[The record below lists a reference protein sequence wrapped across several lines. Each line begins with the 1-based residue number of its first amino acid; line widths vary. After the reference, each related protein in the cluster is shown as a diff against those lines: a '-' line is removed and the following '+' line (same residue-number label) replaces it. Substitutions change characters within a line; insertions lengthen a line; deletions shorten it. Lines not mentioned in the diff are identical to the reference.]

1 MENTAD
7 YKKKILVFTS
17 IAMIIKYVLY
27 LAENFVSFKFFSL
40 DSEALPEEIFAS
52 QNWSGVSRLA
62 VSLIT
67 FALFFFVGK
76 ALTKDKMKAI
86 VYTATSYFG
95 FAVAGIL
102 PDFIS
107 AVYKVLINIT
117 APQSVA
123 ILNTVAK
130 PVSVPLEIFFAYTA
144 FTALEG
150 INEKLGSKGIGSF
163 KTTAKQ
169 ARKNYIIYFIL
180 SIVIT
185 SVLSSAPA
193 YISAFSGGDFNMTT
207 AFSVVSQALLFLS
220 SALPVVVLYLIG
232 FKPQRSHP
240 EAMAFSSV
248 VFFANI
254 VSNLIFVLPITT
266 VVNYVV
272 NTLKI
277 DAMEIEAYQQISLM
291 ATVSGVIISVLSVLG
306 MVASFVIAFRL
317 FGRFFAKAVT
327 AEPEEFVQANP
338 EEIAE

>member
-27 LAENFVSFKFFSL
+27 LAENFISFKFFSL

-52 QNWSGVSRLA
+52 QNWSGVSSLA

-67 FALFFFVGK
+67 FTLFFFVGK

-95 FAVAGIL
+95 CAVAGIL

-130 PVSVPLEIFFAYTA
+130 PVSVPLEIFLAYTA

-306 MVASFVIAFRL
+306 MVVSFVIAFRL
-317 FGRFFAKAVT
+317 FGRFFAKTVT
-327 AEPEEFVQANP
+327 TEPEELLQENP